1 MFLCGKIIESEETK
15 GRTVGHLGYHSE
27 CLALGVEMSTEVLE
41 RSVGAAAA
49 ILYVI

>member
-1 MFLCGKIIESEETK
+1 MFLCGKIIEGGETK
-15 GRTVGHLGYHSE
+15 GRNVGHLAYHPG
-27 CLALGVEMSTEVLE
+27 CLASGVGMSTEVLE